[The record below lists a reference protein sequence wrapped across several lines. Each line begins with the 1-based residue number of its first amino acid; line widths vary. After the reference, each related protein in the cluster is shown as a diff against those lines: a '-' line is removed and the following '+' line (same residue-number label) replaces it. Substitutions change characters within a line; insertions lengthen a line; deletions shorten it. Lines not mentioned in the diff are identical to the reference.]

1 MKFNARIPVIPLPYK
16 DKNLAVEKELMVEY
30 GENAEFPTLWIV
42 DEFDSSI
49 HYNITQGIIDA
60 LHGSAG
66 DDFTITIGS
75 GDNSFIIKL
84 GDILNL
90 LYTISLTHDEAWDIN
105 NIKEM
110 MEHHT
115 TIVDNQGVIYA
126 PRTLSS
132 AVYTED
138 GSTLDAKLDAI
149 SKIGMSVKTV
159 EVKEESRVEIKFPF
173 INYLEQGN
181 SFMLFVGT
189 VLVEPDRYNIEDGY
203 IVFNDPDDYVEVGRD
218 CTFVFIYNSLTPDTG
233 ALLVMDGKYITPYTI
248 ETNRLAETSDSI
260 DLNTNDSIATSRA
273 VCTLRNVLNQRIDS
287 LAGNVSV
294 TCFVE
299 EESTSTELIVKIPN
313 YELVDSNMI
322 HIRLRKNLGP
332 NATLKVNDYDA
343 YPIYN
348 GDNKVSAG
356 PEAGEIINVSFS
368 SLDERFYIYGVSNFK
383 LETTYYHNSPETG
396 STTIPFNLSYDKLV
410 DKINVYCNRMRMF
423 PDIDYTMNDS
433 SIELLDFTSEAG
445 DLFTF
450 ELEQIVQVKK

>member
-16 DKNLAVEKELMVEY
+16 DKHLAVEKELMIEY

-42 DEFDSSI
+42 DEYDSSI

-60 LHGSAG
+60 LHGSPG
-66 DDFTITIGS
+66 DDFTIVINDEKIGT
-75 GDNSFIIKL
+75 IKL

-110 MEHHT
+110 MGHHT

-138 GSTLDAKLDAI
+138 GNTLDAKLDAI
-149 SKIGMSVKTV
+149 SKIGMEIRIVTV
-159 EVKEESRVEIKFPF
+159 EKEDRVEIDFPF
-173 INYLEQGN
+173 SNYLDQGN

-189 VLVEPDRYNIEDGY
+189 VLVEPDRYKIENGWV
-203 IVFNDPDDYVEVGRD
+203 IFTDPDDFIEVGRD

-260 DLNTNDSIATSRA
+260 DLNVNDSIATSKA
-273 VCTLRNVLNQRIDS
+273 VCTLRNVLNQRIDALS
-287 LAGNVSV
+287 GNVSV

-299 EESTSTELIVKIPN
+299 EESTPTELIVKIPN
-313 YELVDSNMI
+313 YDLVDSNML
-322 HIRLRKNLGP
+322 HIRLRQSLGP

-343 YPIYN
+343 FPIYN
-348 GDNKVSAG
+348 GNKRVSAG

-368 SLDERFYIYGVSNFK
+368 SLEEKFYIYGISSFK
-383 LETTYYHNSPETG
+383 IETTYYHNSPEAG
-396 STTIPFNLSYDKLV
+396 STTIPFNLSYDKLM
-410 DKINVYCNRMRMF
+410 DKINVYCNRLRMF
-423 PDIDYTMNDS
+423 PDIDYIMNDS
-433 SIELLDFTSEAG
+433 SIELLEFTTEAG

-450 ELEQIVQVKK
+450 ELEQVVQVKK